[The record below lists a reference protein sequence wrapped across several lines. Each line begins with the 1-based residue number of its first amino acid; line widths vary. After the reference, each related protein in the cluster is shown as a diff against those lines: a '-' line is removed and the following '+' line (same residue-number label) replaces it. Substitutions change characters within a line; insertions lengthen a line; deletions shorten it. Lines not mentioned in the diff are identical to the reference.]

1 MNIQLFQVDA
11 FADHLF
17 GGNPAAVCPLDGWL
31 DDHTMQHIAAENNL
45 SETAF
50 VVPEKDGFRLRWFTP
65 ATEVDLCGHATLATS
80 HVMFQHLDYPQDKIV
95 FYTKSGPL
103 VVEREDDMYVMD
115 FPSTPPKQ
123 VEAPPKLVD
132 ALGKEPERVL
142 KSRDYV
148 AVYEHEDEIARI
160 KPKFSCLAT
169 LDSHLII
176 VTAKGNVADFVS
188 RCFAPAV
195 GVNEDPV
202 TGSAHT
208 TLVPYWADR
217 LGKKE
222 LHAEQISKRRGELYC
237 EYLGKRIKLKGRAV
251 TYMIGVIDLD

>member
-11 FADHLF
+11 FSDHLF
-17 GGNPAAVCPLDGWL
+17 GGNPAAVCPLDTWL
-31 DDHTMQHIAAENNL
+31 DDHIMQHIAAENNL

-50 VVPEKDGFRLRWFTP
+50 VVPEEEGFRLRWFTP
-65 ATEVDLCGHATLATS
+65 TTEVDLCGHATLATS
-80 HVMFQHLDYPQDKIV
+80 HVLFQHLDYTKDHIV
-95 FYTKSGPL
+95 FITNSGQL
-103 VVEREDDMYVMD
+103 TVEREDDLYVMD
-115 FPSTPPKQ
+115 FPSTPPKP
-123 VEAPPKLVD
+123 VETPPRLVD
-132 ALGKEPERVL
+132 ALGKEPARVL
-142 KSRDYV
+142 KSRDYM

-160 KPKFSCLAT
+160 KPKFNCLAT
-169 LDSHLII
+169 LDSHLVI
-176 VTAKGNVADFVS
+176 VTARGNVADFVS

-222 LHAEQISKRRGELYC
+222 LHAQQISKRRGELYC
-237 EYLGKRIKLKGRAV
+237 QFRGKRIKIKGRAI
-251 TYMIGVIDLD
+251 TYMTGVIDLD